1 MNNDSTTLR
10 ADIAV
15 VGAGPAGIAAA
26 VAAAWAGQRVV
37 VLDQGFA
44 EGGQIWRHLP
54 GRPPAREGRLW
65 VNRLTASSA
74 VRRYHTTVA
83 NMRRDGSGF
92 VLDAE
97 QNASPL
103 TVFASRVVLATG
115 ARELILPFPGWT
127 LPGVV
132 GVGGAQAL
140 LKMGTSFAG
149 KRVVIAGSGP
159 LLLPVADS
167 LARAGARVLCVAE
180 QADFRAVA
188 RFAASLW
195 RRPRVLL
202 HAARYRAGFLGTPY
216 ATGTWVAAAEG
227 RSTVQRVTLTDG
239 RTTTDVACDVLC
251 VGHGLVPSNE
261 LARVAGCTVKHGA
274 VTVDEHQETDIPGV
288 YCAGEVTGIAG
299 ADLSLVEGEI
309 AGLWAA
315 GRGAEATRL
324 YSARAALRESAH
336 AMTRAFAP
344 RAELRGVCRSDTTV
358 CRCEDVPLGAID
370 PRWSSRQA
378 KLYTRAGMGPCQG
391 RVCGAALEFH
401 FGWAPDTVRPPVEP
415 VLLSTLLAAA
425 PSGAVIPDGGSA

>member
-1 MNNDSTTLR
+1 VSNDSTTLR

-65 VNRLTASSA
+65 VNRLMASSA
-74 VRRYHTTVA
+74 IRRYHTTVVDL
-83 NMRRDGSGF
+83 RRDGSDDESGF

-103 TVFASRVVLATG
+103 TVFASRVVLTTG

-140 LKMGTSFAG
+140 LKMGTTFAG

-167 LARAGARVLCVAE
+167 LAHAGARVLRVAE

-195 RRPRVLL
+195 RRPHVLAQ
-202 HAARYRAGFLGTPY
+202 AARFRAGFFGTPY
-216 ATGTWVAAAEG
+216 TTGTWVAAAEG
-227 RSTVQRVTLTDG
+227 ESTVQRVTLTDG
-239 RTTTDVACDVLC
+239 RTTTDIACDVLC

-261 LARVAGCTVKHGA
+261 LARVAGCT
-274 VTVDEHQETDIPGV
+274 
-288 YCAGEVTGIAG
+288 GIAG
-299 ADLSLVEGEI
+299 AELSLVEGEI

-324 YSARAALRESAH
+324 YSARAALRRSAH

-370 PRWSSRQA
+370 PTWSSRQA
-378 KLYTRAGMGPCQG
+378 QLYTRAGMGPCQG

-401 FGWAPDTVRPPVEP
+401 FGWAPDAVRPPVEP

-425 PSGAVIPDGGSA
+425 PSGAVIPDGGTA